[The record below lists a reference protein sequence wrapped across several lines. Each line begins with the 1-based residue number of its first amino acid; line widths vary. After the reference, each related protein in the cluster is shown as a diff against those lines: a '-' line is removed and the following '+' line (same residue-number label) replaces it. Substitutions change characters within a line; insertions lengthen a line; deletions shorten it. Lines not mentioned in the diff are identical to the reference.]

1 MDPHGYAAQPRRAQ
15 KYSTRNV
22 KQQPLTRWWAH
33 TNIPR
38 AYLML
43 QANTH
48 DQSLGQEIIGE
59 FSGAPPG
66 ASILGCAPPDPTTVR
81 LRTCYIPKPSRTHT
95 FLIKTKRY

>member
-59 FSGAPPG
+59 FPG
-66 ASILGCAPPDPTTVR
+66 VPRREHFG
-81 LRTCYIPKPSRTHT
+81 LRPAGSDDST
-95 FLIKTKRY
+95 FKDLLHPQTKQKTQIFD